1 MTMTLRNGKTL
12 RNGNTIIDSRMKD
25 ATVGAIGAV
34 GGVVAVVPDNTKVVS
49 VDAPIHKDVGEFV
62 KELQK
67 LIIEQ
72 HKTRPGCV
80 FDQLDALCDVYRY
93 INQYFPSF
101 NIIEKMSITKLINV
115 INAKIPQHLASLIPL
130 AHRYPDAKE
139 FKKLEDA
146 SQILLVSAN
155 VMQNK

>member
-1 MTMTLRNGKTL
+1 MTLRNGKTINK
-12 RNGNTIIDSRMKD
+12 RTPVMTVAITV
-25 ATVGAIGAV
+25 ATVAT
-34 GGVVAVVPDNTKVVS
+34 VAADTKVE
-49 VDAPIHKDVGEFV
+49 APIHVDIGEFV
-62 KELQK
+62 KELQT

-93 INQYFPSF
+93 INQHFPSF
-101 NIIEKMSITKLINV
+101 SPIEKMSITKLINV

-146 SQILLVSAN
+146 SQILLASAN